1 MLKKLV
7 DISLGKLGRTTNTGL
22 PENLTIDMVRGVKEK
37 EKPKFKAKR
46 KSLMPDLMST
56 RENDNYQTYQSQ
68 TQRSPKVPER
78 GKGGKRNKSN
88 NDFPKFHTSAH
99 IIRYYKE
106 GNNLESL
113 RSMNYAVRN

>member
-37 EKPKFKAKR
+37 PKFKAKR

-56 RENDNYQTYQSQ
+56 RENDNYQTY
-68 TQRSPKVPER
+68 
-78 GKGGKRNKSN
+78 
-88 NDFPKFHTSAH
+88 
-99 IIRYYKE
+99 
-106 GNNLESL
+106 
-113 RSMNYAVRN
+113 